1 VPATPS
7 ITPVTN
13 TSISD
18 FEGKFS
24 NTLLNTQK
32 PPEITKTTI
41 TIKLKI
47 LIIIFSY
54 YFNDCEFLM
63 LHNPLLL
70 KTHPMR

>member
-7 ITPVTN
+7 ITPVIN
-13 TSISD
+13 ISISD

-41 TIKLKI
+41 TIKLMI

-70 KTHPMR
+70 ETHPMR

>member
-1 VPATPS
+1 MPATPS
-7 ITPVTN
+7 ITPVIN
-13 TSISD
+13 ISISD

-41 TIKLKI
+41 TIKLTI
-47 LIIIFSY
+47 LIMFSNE
-54 YFNDCEFLM
+54 YFNDCGSLR

-70 KTHPMR
+70 ETHPMR